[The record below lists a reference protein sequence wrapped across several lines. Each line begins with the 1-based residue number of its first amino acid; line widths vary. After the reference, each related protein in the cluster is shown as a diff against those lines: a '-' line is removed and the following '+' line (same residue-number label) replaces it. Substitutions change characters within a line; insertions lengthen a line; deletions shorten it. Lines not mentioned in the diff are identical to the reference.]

1 MTALVRA
8 AALVAVAVVSVP
20 SMALAITS
28 KYPEQQQKWLASD
41 KCSKRAME
49 KYPDRTQED
58 NAKREAFTRR
68 CVNASNAPGH
78 SGR

>member
-8 AALVAVAVVSVP
+8 AALIAVAAVSVP
-20 SMALAITS
+20 SMALAAQS

-41 KCSKRAME
+41 KCVKRAAE
-49 KYPDRTQED
+49 KYPDHTAEE

-68 CVNASNAPGH
+68 CINASG
-78 SGR
+78 GR